1 MASVWEDIRNR
12 IRIGGTGSAAKSERG
27 TDPENPPPVAPPEP
41 NYRGDGGNTP
51 MHARVA
57 FWSCLITGII
67 LLPFTIYRFWA
78 GELGHAVANMVIMAG
93 LLTGALGIWRTGDTR
108 YTGLALSI
116 LTTLGVLALM
126 LSAIDDSGI
135 SYISYWLFP
144 ITAGY
149 FVLLPRRHAMAM
161 FALLILALMAST
173 LLLNPAQWL
182 QQASLIGAISL
193 VGLFAIGFSLIES
206 QRSALE
212 GLVMRD
218 PLTEIGNR
226 LALNEA
232 LLQAEERMARRG
244 QPTALI
250 IIDVDHFK
258 SVNDRYGHRTG
269 DQILIRLGE
278 ILKDRTRRTDL
289 CFRMG
294 GEEFVV
300 LIPEGRLNDAL
311 ILAQSLQNL
320 VRRDLNVHNERITA
334 SFGCA
339 EIRPGESGLDWLAR
353 GDAAMYRAKE
363 CGRDCIELEDNRL
376 LGEDLRPPDE
386 TPKA

>member
-1 MASVWEDIRNR
+1 MR
-12 IRIGGTGSAAKSERG
+12 
-27 TDPENPPPVAPPEP
+27 
-41 NYRGDGGNTP
+41 
-51 MHARVA
+51 ARVA
-57 FWSCLITGII
+57 FWSCVITGII
-67 LLPFTIYRFWA
+67 LLPFTIYRIWS
-78 GELGHAVANMVIMAG
+78 GELGHASVNLVIMAG
-93 LLTGALGIWRTGDTR
+93 LLIGALGIWRTGDAR
-108 YTGLALSI
+108 YAGQALSI
-116 LTTLGVLALM
+116 LTTLGVLGLM
-126 LSAIDDSGI
+126 LSAENSDGI
-135 SYISYWLFP
+135 PYVSYWLFP
-144 ITAGY
+144 IVAGY
-149 FVLLPRRHAMAM
+149 FVLLPRRNAMVM
-161 FALLILALMAST
+161 FAVLIITLMAST
-173 LLLNPAQWL
+173 LLVNPAQWL

-232 LLQAEERMARRG
+232 LIQAEEKMARRS

-278 ILKDRTRRTDL
+278 ILKHRTRRTDL

-300 LIPEGRLNDAL
+300 LIPDGRLNDAL
-311 ILAQSLQNL
+311 ILARSLHDL
-320 VRRDLNVHNERITA
+320 VRRNLNVHNERITA

-353 GDAAMYRAKE
+353 GDAAMYRAKKS
-363 CGRDCIELEDNRL
+363 GRDRIELEDDSL
-376 LGEDLRPPDE
+376 PGEDLRPRDAG
-386 TPKA
+386 PKDIEARP